1 MLGAFN
7 HHFFKMEEAGV
18 MSQLRKKYFESLSD
32 SSFSDSTAE
41 AFVLGYDNLFFPV
54 LVMAWGTAAAAAIF
68 VLENAGVWFSKRAN
82 GEEGRETDKFK
93 GKRTNRKRKAS
104 AAALQSVRRREVTLD
119 YSLHGH
125 NENFFY

>member
-32 SSFSDSTAE
+32 SSSSDSTAE

-68 VLENAGVWFSKRAN
+68 VLENAGVWFSKRVN
-82 GEEGRETDKFK
+82 GEEGETDKFK